1 MTTHY
6 KYLVV
11 HSRDVNPSEY
21 VLAILKEK
29 WLEDYDIIKSFAY
42 RKSETDSDS
51 NSDVNFHTLNVRFFL
66 KSYNRR

>member
-42 RKSETDSDS
+42 RKSETDSD
-51 NSDVNFHTLNVRFFL
+51 NDADVDFHTLNV
-66 KSYNRR
+66 